1 MGTVPSTFLRWMT
14 SLCPGW
20 NWSMTRR
27 SCSFSGVQVLFPA
40 ASCLFP
46 GLRAQIVSPC
56 SPSCFPLIPLDCFPR
71 CPGCF
76 LLAFKDRFPSVSQ
89 VVSFYAFPLFVGF
102 ITRRSCFPNIGNLQ
116 QTRGVYRTF
125 QIYLNM
131 MSANNVFR
139 AIFYNFF
146 VLN

>member
-1 MGTVPSTFLRWMT
+1 MGTVLSTFLRWMT

-27 SCSFSGVQVLFPA
+27 SCSFSGVQVLFSRGTPLVFLA
-40 ASCLFP
+40 CVLRSFP
-46 GLRAQIVSPC
+46 LVL
-56 SPSCFPLIPLDCFPR
+56 PSCFPLFPLDCFPR

-76 LLAFKDRFPSVSQ
+76 LLAFKDRFPLVSQ
-89 VVSFYAFPLFVGF
+89 VVSFYAFLLFVGF

-125 QIYLNM
+125 RIHLNM
-131 MSANNVFR
+131 MSEKAVFR
-139 AIFYNFF
+139 TIF
-146 VLN
+146 

>member
-1 MGTVPSTFLRWMT
+1 MGTVRPSFLRWLA

-20 NWSMTRR
+20 NWFMTRR
-27 SCSFSGVQVLFPA
+27 SCSFSGVQVL
-40 ASCLFP
+40 
-46 GLRAQIVSPC
+46 C
-56 SPSCFPLIPLDCFPR
+56 SPSCFPLIPLDCFLR

-125 QIYLNM
+125 RIHLNM
-131 MSANNVFR
+131 MSEKAVFR
-139 AIFYNFF
+139 TIF
-146 VLN
+146 